1 MKKLI
6 FITALIALLGA
17 CNSNNDKASNKGQQ
31 QTITSKSVTEISA
44 EIEKDATN
52 PELYYRRANIYFEE
66 KMLDAALADIEQSLV
81 LSADQPLYLFMKG
94 RILYAMNR
102 TQDAATTYEK
112 AIAVKPDFE
121 EAQLKLAELYY
132 IVKEHKKSIDL
143 YNVILANNK
152 TNTAA
157 LFFKGMNFKEIGDTA
172 SAIQT
177 FQKTYEID
185 PNHYDAVMQLG
196 NLYAGLKNKIAL
208 DYYVTASRLKPK
220 SAEPPYSAG
229 VFFQQNGDY
238 KKAVKMYEQALKAD
252 EKYYQ
257 AYYNSALI
265 NMEIGRYSDA
275 IVNLNTV
282 VRLEPG
288 FVDAYYMRGLCY
300 EANKNKEDAI
310 VNYQY
315 TLELEPKHILAQKA
329 LAALKNK

>member
-6 FITALIALLGA
+6 FITALVALMGA
-17 CNSNNDKASNKGQQ
+17 CTTNNDKAFNKEQKQ
-31 QTITSKSVTEISA
+31 LESSKSITEISI

-52 PELYYRRANIYFEE
+52 PELYYRRSNVYFEE
-66 KMLDAALADIEQSLV
+66 KMLDAALADMEQSLV
-81 LSADQPLYLFMKG
+81 LSEDQPLYLFFKG
-94 RILYAMNR
+94 RILYAMNK
-102 TQDAATTYEK
+102 TQDAAIAYEK
-112 AIAVKPDFE
+112 AISIKPDFE

-132 IVKEHKKSIDL
+132 IVKEHKKSMDL
-143 YNVILANNK
+143 YNTILANNK
-152 TNTAA
+152 SNTTA

-196 NLYAGLKNKIAL
+196 NLYAGLKNKISL

-229 VFFQQNGDY
+229 VYFQQNNEY

-265 NMEIGRYSDA
+265 NIEIGRYSDA

-288 FVDAYYMRGLCY
+288 LVDAYYMRGICY
-300 EANKNKEDAI
+300 EAMNNKEDAI

-315 TLELEPKHILAQKA
+315 TLALDPKHKAAQKA
-329 LAALKNK
+329 LSAIK

>member
-6 FITALIALLGA
+6 FITALVALLGA
-17 CNSNNDKASNKGQQ
+17 CNSNNDKAFNKEQKQ
-31 QTITSKSVTEISA
+31 LVSSKSVTEISI

-52 PELYYRRANIYFEE
+52 PELYYRRANVYFEE

-81 LSADQPLYLFMKG
+81 LSADQPLYLFFKG
-94 RILYAMNR
+94 RILYAMNK
-102 TQDAATTYEK
+102 TQDAAIAYEK
-112 AIAVKPDFE
+112 AVTIKPDFE

-132 IVKEHKKSIDL
+132 IVKEHKKSMDL
-143 YNVILANNK
+143 YNAILANNK
-152 TNTAA
+152 SNTTA

-220 SAEPPYSAG
+220 SAEPPYAAG
-229 VFFQQNGDY
+229 VFFQQNSDY

-288 FVDAYYMRGLCY
+288 LVDAYYMRGICY
-300 EANKNKEDAI
+300 EAMKNKEDAI

-315 TLELEPKHILAQKA
+315 TLELDPKHEEAQRA
-329 LAALKNK
+329 LSSIK

>member
-6 FITALIALLGA
+6 FITALMALIVA
-17 CNSNNDKASNKGQQ
+17 CNSNNDKASNKEQKQ
-31 QTITSKSVTEISA
+31 IVSSKSITEISI

-52 PELYYRRANIYFEE
+52 PELYYRRANVYFEE

-81 LSADQPLYLFMKG
+81 LSADQPLYLFFKG
-94 RILYAMNR
+94 RILYAMNK
-102 TQDAATTYEK
+102 TQDASIAYEK
-112 AIAVKPDFE
+112 AITIKPDFE

-132 IVKEHKKSIDL
+132 IVKEHKKSMDL
-143 YNVILANNK
+143 YNTILANNK
-152 TNTAA
+152 SNTTA

-185 PNHYDAVMQLG
+185 PNNYDAVMQLG

-208 DYYVTASRLKPK
+208 DYYITASRLKPK

-229 VFFQQNGDY
+229 VYFQQNSEY
-238 KKAVKMYEQALKAD
+238 KKAVKMYEQALKVD

-265 NMEIGRYSDA
+265 NMEIERYSDA

-282 VRLEPG
+282 VMLEPG
-288 FVDAYYMRGLCY
+288 LVDAYYMRGICY
-300 EANKNKEDAI
+300 EAMKNKEDAI

-315 TLELEPKHILAQKA
+315 TLELDPKHVAAQKA
-329 LAALKNK
+329 LSSIK